1 MKNGRL
7 NSNRVVDMTEGIVVI
22 DPITNV
28 YYAAFY
34 IKALMDRFGKSNI
47 FFDARPFKCI
57 VNRVDNFNFVVYK
70 DSVERRYSI
79 HFDDPYHIKSELF
92 EWCDVYG
99 CVNANFSKTP
109 TEFHSK
115 LVSLVPSFGIRIWNF
130 PQSCYYMIANGLR
143 IHSETD
149 MRKFLGKY
157 RRQWELRLPLEAY
170 ERKST
175 VTNLSSKYI
184 FHLSTLWYSNQE
196 NKNDENVN
204 LVRANFIRACKSIDI
219 IEFEGGFS
227 KTSASTMNELFK
239 PLIYSEFIPFKD
251 YLNKIKASLVVF
263 NTPAFWNCH
272 GWKLGEYLCLGKAI
286 ISTELSNDLPAPLI
300 HGEHIHYVEN
310 NESAMRE
317 AILKIVNN
325 TEYRMKLETGAK
337 KYWEE
342 FGTPI
347 KSLHL
352 LGL

>member
-1 MKNGRL
+1 MK
-7 NSNRVVDMTEGIVVI
+7 VVSVII

-34 IKALMDRFGKSNI
+34 IKALMDRFGKSNVI
-47 FFDARPFKCI
+47 FDAKPFKCL
-57 VNRVDNFNFVVYK
+57 VHRVDNFNFIVNI
-70 DSVERRYSI
+70 DSVERKYSI
-79 HFDDPYHIKSELF
+79 HFDDPFHIKAELY

-99 CVNANFSKTP
+99 NVNANFSQTP

-130 PQSCYYMIANGLR
+130 PQTCYYAMANGSKILAN
-143 IHSETD
+143 TD
-149 MRKFLGKY
+149 IKKFIGKY
-157 RRQWELRLPLEAY
+157 RRQWELRIPLEAY
-170 ERKST
+170 ESHGADVKM
-175 VTNLSSKYI
+175 SSKYV

-204 LVRANFIRACKSIDI
+204 LIRANFIRACRSIDGVD
-219 IEFEGGFS
+219 FEGGFS
-227 KTSASTMNELFK
+227 KTPTSTLNELFK

-251 YLNKIKASLVVF
+251 YLNKIKASVVVF

-286 ISTELSNDLPAPLI
+286 ISTVLSNDLPAPLV
-300 HGEHIHYVEN
+300 HGEHIHYVDNDEN
-310 NESAMRE
+310 AMRE

-325 TEYRMKLETGAK
+325 DEYRMKLETGAR

-342 FGTPI
+342 FGAPI
-347 KSLHL
+347 KSLEL